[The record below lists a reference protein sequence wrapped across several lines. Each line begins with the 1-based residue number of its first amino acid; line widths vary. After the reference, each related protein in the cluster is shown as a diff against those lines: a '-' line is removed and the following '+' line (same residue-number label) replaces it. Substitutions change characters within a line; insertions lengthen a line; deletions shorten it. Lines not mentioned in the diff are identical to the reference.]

1 MKYSVKVVLEF
12 YEDVEAESPET
23 AEDLVRN
30 MDWAD
35 IPKNVFF
42 DVELLDD
49 QS

>member
-35 IPKNVFF
+35 ISKNVFF